1 MSVLNLHHLRT
12 ARLNHDPYDYVV
24 VPQFVR
30 ADALAPIN
38 DDFPNIERPGSFPL
52 ADLTYGPAFG
62 ALVAEL
68 EQPAFRGAVAEK
80 FAIDLE
86 GRPLTCTVRG
96 RARRRDGRIHTDTTG
111 KLITVLIYLNRAW
124 HAAGGRLRVLRGP
137 RDLSDWAAEIEP
149 AGGNLLVFRRSDT
162 SWHGHAPFAGSRR
175 SVQVN
180 WVADSRFARRA
191 SLRHR
196 LSARLKRLGT

>member
-1 MSVLNLHHLRT
+1 MSVLNLHRLRT
-12 ARLNHDPYDYVV
+12 ARLNQDPYDYVV

-30 ADALAPIN
+30 ADALGPIN
-38 DDFPNIERPGSFPL
+38 DDFPVIDRPGSFAL

-62 ALVAEL
+62 ALMTEL
-68 EQPAFRGAVAEK
+68 EEPAFRGAVADK

-86 GRPLTCTVRG
+86 GRPMTCTVRG
-96 RARRRDGRIHTDTTG
+96 RARKRDGRIHTDTAA

-149 AGGNLLVFRRSDT
+149 ADGNLLVFRRSDA
-162 SWHGHAPFAGSRR
+162 SWHGHAPFDGSRR

-180 WVADSRFARRA
+180 WVADSRFARRER
-191 SLRHR
+191 LRHR
-196 LSARLKRLGT
+196 LSARLKRLTV

>member
-1 MSVLNLHHLRT
+1 MPVLNLDSLRS
-12 ARLNHDPYDYVV
+12 APLNREPYDYVV
-24 VPQFVR
+24 VPQFVC
-30 ADALAPIN
+30 ADALEPFI
-38 DDFPNIERPGSFPL
+38 DDFPKIARPGSFPL
-52 ADLTYGPAFG
+52 AELTYGPAFA

-68 EQPAFRGAVAEK
+68 EHSAFRGAVAEK

-86 GRPLTCTVRG
+86 GRPMTCTVRG

-149 AGGNLLVFRRSDT
+149 AGGNLLVFRRSDA
-162 SWHGHAPFAGSRR
+162 SWHGHAPFDGSRR

-180 WVADSRFARRA
+180 WVADDRFARRER
-191 SLRHR
+191 LRHR
-196 LSARLKRLGT
+196 LSARLKRLAV